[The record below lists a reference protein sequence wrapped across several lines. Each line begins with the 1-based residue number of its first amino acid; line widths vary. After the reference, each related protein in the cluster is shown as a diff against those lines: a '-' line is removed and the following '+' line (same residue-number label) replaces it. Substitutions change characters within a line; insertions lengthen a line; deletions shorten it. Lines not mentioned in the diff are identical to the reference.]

1 MYIIESNIK
10 SFLFLKMNNLNS
22 QIISTASTASGS
34 SITITRTKVKQI
46 ELNNDENIKPLLPV
60 KINDINETFS
70 PNIVSKKREPV

>member
-1 MYIIESNIK
+1 MYILESNIK

-60 KINDINETFS
+60 KTNDINETFS

>member
-1 MYIIESNIK
+1 
-10 SFLFLKMNNLNS
+10 MNNLNS

>member
-60 KINDINETFS
+60 KTNDINEAFS

>member
-1 MYIIESNIK
+1 MYVIESNIK

-46 ELNNDENIKPLLPV
+46 ELNNDENIKLLLPV
-60 KINDINETFS
+60 KTNDINETFS